1 MIFISATFELKKKKK
16 DVLYLIAL
24 DLPQSYAVLG
34 QQKKK
39 YREN

>member
-1 MIFISATFELKKKKK
+1 MIFISATFELKKKK